1 MHVIDILEHADV
13 CENISFLGLALKP
26 AAIQNL
32 LKTSRKVRRSVLVRK
47 LLFTLCGQIPLPIY
61 RNLARASWAGTR
73 LLSLGV
79 SVGEVHRILTTITVL
94 MPVAHAYSDGSEQSK
109 RMRALSFQSIQ
120 RAQVVPLVVN
130 VLEKNLRTPAIADRL
145 LCCLQNCMV
154 NLDGTGSFA
163 TCIDL
168 SDFTT
173 RDALVY
179 GLLRAYDTAM
189 TGHISQEVLVGCI
202 LYELCTPAAAP
213 DVIARLFARFFHCA
227 EQRYSIHTAYHQMV
241 LLKLLR
247 AHGADLAV
255 QFYLEQSAVCERLL
269 VLANVNFGHV
279 MFGEDLMLP
288 VLMLIA
294 RILELRFHMPWGDEP
309 VYSDIISVLHRLRG
323 HGSPML
329 REASMPILR
338 SLISTYQVRFC
349 FLFSVSQRVIAYS
362 LFHCCRKSN
371 TYKLLTLISKSRH
384 VNFSNLIM
392 QKYEL
397 SRQTHKMSIV
407 LRLKLYKIK
416 LILLY
421 TARIAYEK
429 TYDMRAL
436 FNLISI
442 ASLLYWHDLV
452 VRKYA
457 FG

>member
-13 CENISFLGLALKP
+13 CENISFLGLASKP

-61 RNLARASWAGTR
+61 RNLARELGGHASFIAGR
-73 LLSLGV
+73 QRGR
-79 SVGEVHRILTTITVL
+79 VHRILTTITVL

-241 LLKLLR
+241 LLKAAARARGGSCGAVLPRAERRVRKAVGACECEFRARHVWGGFNAAR
-247 AHGADLAV
+247 AHVDCTDFGAA
-255 QFYLEQSAVCERLL
+255 
-269 VLANVNFGHV
+269 
-279 MFGEDLMLP
+279 LP
-288 VLMLIA
+288 HAMG
-294 RILELRFHMPWGDEP
+294 R
-309 VYSDIISVLHRLRG
+309 
-323 HGSPML
+323 
-329 REASMPILR
+329 
-338 SLISTYQVRFC
+338 
-349 FLFSVSQRVIAYS
+349 
-362 LFHCCRKSN
+362 
-371 TYKLLTLISKSRH
+371 
-384 VNFSNLIM
+384 
-392 QKYEL
+392 
-397 SRQTHKMSIV
+397 
-407 LRLKLYKIK
+407 
-416 LILLY
+416 
-421 TARIAYEK
+421 
-429 TYDMRAL
+429 RAG
-436 FNLISI
+436 
-442 ASLLYWHDLV
+442 V
-452 VRKYA
+452 
-457 FG
+457 